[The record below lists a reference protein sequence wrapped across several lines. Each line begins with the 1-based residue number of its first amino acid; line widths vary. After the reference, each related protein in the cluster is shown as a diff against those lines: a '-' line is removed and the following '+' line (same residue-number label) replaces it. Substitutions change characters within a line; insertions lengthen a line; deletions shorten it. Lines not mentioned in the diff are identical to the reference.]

1 MGRYGRRRLRDL
13 HIWIQY
19 FPAQG
24 SARVEYIL
32 GKFPKARKFFAKMQP
47 RVKVNGMDALS
58 AQPTILDPATHPWM
72 QIAAGF
78 SAFGFW
84 HTCGSADDSLWAIF
98 CSDYC
103 FVHNDSYIHLCPE

>member
-1 MGRYGRRRLRDL
+1 MNQITTSMGRYGRRRLRDL

-24 SARVEYIL
+24 SGRVEYIL
-32 GKFPKARKFFAKMQP
+32 GQFPKARKFFAKMQP

-72 QIAAGF
+72 QIAAGS
-78 SAFGFW
+78 SAFG
-84 HTCGSADDSLWAIF
+84 TPADLQMIACGQFFS
-98 CSDYC
+98 
-103 FVHNDSYIHLCPE
+103 VG

>member
-19 FPAQG
+19 FPVQG
-24 SARVEYIL
+24 SGRVEYIL
-32 GKFPKARKFFAKMQP
+32 GQFPKARKFFAKMQP

-72 QIAAGF
+72 QIAAGS
-78 SAFGFW
+78 SAFG
-84 HTCGSADDSLWAIF
+84 TPADLQMIACGQFL
-98 CSDYC
+98 
-103 FVHNDSYIHLCPE
+103 